1 MNEEEYKEYCELV
14 RKIRFLFTKSD
25 DFLSLTLIQEEESK
39 HFHLWFF
46 PWYSWMEFTSTP
58 NLEQI
63 RGIMAHLAKSEI
75 PKHTLIEIERVILD
89 LQLKMNEK

>member
-1 MNEEEYKEYCELV
+1 
-14 RKIRFLFTKSD
+14 
-25 DFLSLTLIQEEESK
+25 
-39 HFHLWFF
+39 
-46 PWYSWMEFTSTP
+46 MEFTSTP